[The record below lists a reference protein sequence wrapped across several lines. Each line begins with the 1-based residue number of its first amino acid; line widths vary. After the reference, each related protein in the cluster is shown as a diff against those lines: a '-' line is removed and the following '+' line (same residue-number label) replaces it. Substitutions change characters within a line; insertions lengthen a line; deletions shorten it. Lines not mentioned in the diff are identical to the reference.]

1 MRLYDTVNTANTMS
15 TMNTANVGD
24 SGDTGDVVGA
34 RDTADIMN
42 TTDVGD
48 VVEFGRL
55 WCGIARNTLSRSGVG
70 ISDFGLTD
78 TIFQWAFKSW

>member
-15 TMNTANVGD
+15 TMSIADSVNT
-24 SGDTGDVVGA
+24 GDTGDG
-34 RDTADIMN
+34 
-42 TTDVGD
+42 
-48 VVEFGRL
+48 VEFGRL